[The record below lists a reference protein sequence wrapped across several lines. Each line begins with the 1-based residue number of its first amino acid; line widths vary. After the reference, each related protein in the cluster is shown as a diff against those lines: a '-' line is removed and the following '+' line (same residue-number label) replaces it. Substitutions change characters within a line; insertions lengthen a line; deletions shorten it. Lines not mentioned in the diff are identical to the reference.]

1 MIFKLHA
8 GHLPLLVSVP
18 HSGRELPAALAS
30 RMVPRALEV
39 EDTDWHVEKLYD
51 FVKDLGASFLVPKFS
66 RYVVDLNRPPEDLPM
81 YAGANNTTI
90 CPTTFFNGDPL
101 YRPEQI
107 PNRSEIDERIK
118 NYWQPYHDAI
128 VAEMTRLR
136 DLHGYAILFDGHSIC
151 SEVPW
156 LFEGSLPDLNLG
168 TVNGS
173 SCAPSLRDLCV
184 DMLNGQSHF
193 SHVIDG
199 RFKGGYITRHYG
211 RPAQGWHTVQ
221 MEMAWSSYLEESCPQ
236 QWDPV
241 RAEAAQ
247 RVLKG
252 LLESLAQWRPD

>member
-18 HSGRELPAALAS
+18 HCGRELPAALAS

-51 FVKDLGASFLVPKFS
+51 FVKDLGASFLVPQFS

-101 YRPEQI
+101 YRPEKI
-107 PNRSEIDERIK
+107 PDRSEIDKRIE
-118 NYWQPYHDAI
+118 NYWRPYHDAI
-128 VAEMTRLR
+128 VTELTRLR

-184 DMLNGQSHF
+184 EVLNSQTRF
-193 SHVIDG
+193 SHVTDG

-211 RPAQGWHTVQ
+211 RPVQGWHAVQ
-221 MEMAWSSYLEESCPQ
+221 MEMTWSSYLDQSRPQ
-236 QWDPV
+236 VWDPAV
-241 RAEAAQ
+241 ADAA
-247 RVLKG
+247 RSVLKG
-252 LLESLAQWRPD
+252 LLKSLAQWRPD